1 MSSNA
6 KTDDELYEQIDND
19 NWSFY
24 DKIVYGGLG
33 YGNICLPSHL
43 FDIIVTVIFP
53 PFGLILSK
61 LDFKNTFP
69 YIHWGTFDTV
79 MENISSIVK
88 CFLLTM
94 CFYVPGLV
102 YALNLL
108 KC

>member
-1 MSSNA
+1 MGKNDEI
-6 KTDDELYEQIDND
+6 DDKIYTKIDND
-19 NWSFY
+19 NWTFY

-43 FDIIVTVIFP
+43 FDIIITVIFP

-61 LDFKNTFP
+61 LDFKSSFP
-69 YIHWGTFDTV
+69 YIHWKTFDLV
-79 MENISSIVK
+79 MENLSSIVK

-94 CFYVPGLV
+94 CFYVPGLI